1 MVPSN
6 DKAAVRRLCSCTTI
20 EQRAPALTLG
30 ELLAASRLVQAHL
43 LALDFARVAR
53 DETGLGERRFQ
64 RRIVF
69 DEGARDAVANRA
81 RLSRFSS
88 ARDVHHNVVCLPLVG
103 ELAGLVYD
111 HV

>member
-69 DEGARDAVANRA
+69 DEGARDAVAHRA
-81 RLSRFSS
+81 RLSRLTA
-88 ARDVHHNVVCLPLVG
+88 ARAVHQDADRLTWFVGLQGLPNV
-103 ELAGLVYD
+103 
-111 HV
+111 